1 MNTCVIITSVIE
13 TSKYPL
19 SYSNVRSIYSAEQ
32 RFQQTLETIES
43 VRRYIPT
50 ADILLV
56 ECSPTS
62 KYTNAISEKVDYF
75 LNLEF
80 NEIVNNG
87 LAKGKGEVTLLLYA
101 LDNIPKKYTYI
112 YKITGRYVLQ
122 PTFNIS
128 HWNLSGA
135 IVGCKTDIYGMSN
148 SIHTFF
154 YRIDTRYMSLYRDF
168 LLKYMDQDNNVCIE
182 NFLASTIKPIQY
194 INHIGILVRWACYTD
209 TPIY

>member
-1 MNTCVIITSVIE
+1 MTDCVIVTSVIQ
-13 TSKYPL
+13 TTTYPL
-19 SYSNVRSIYSAEQ
+19 SYSKVRSIYSAEE
-32 RFQQTLETIES
+32 RFRQTLQTIES
-43 VRRYIPT
+43 IRTYIPD

-62 KYTNAISEKVDYF
+62 TYTQAISDKVDYF

-87 LAKGKGEVTLLLYA
+87 LAKGKGEVTLLLHA
-101 LDNIPKKYTYI
+101 LENLPKKYKNI

-128 HWNLSGA
+128 AWNLPGA
-135 IVGCKTDIYGMSN
+135 VVACKTNIYGMSN

-154 YRIDTRYMSLYRDF
+154 YKIDTTYISMYRDC
-168 LLKYMDQDNNVCIE
+168 LIQYLDQDNSVCIE
-182 NFLASTIKPIQY
+182 NYLASHLKPIQY
-194 INHIGILVRWACYTD
+194 VDSIGILVRWACYTS